1 MSSIVPVV
9 EKKDFLRNFLKQF
22 DLKRRECAWLLNYL
36 MSDDDLMEKVHFVE
50 YADNAPKSLI
60 ISANG
65 VDKPPFSFHKFNHI
79 TTDAEK
85 AFHDIR
91 LNQTED
97 IYIEL
102 HFLGART
109 YPPYL
114 AVLED
119 NPYLPESKERMQLA
133 EQHAEKILSISLI
146 TFKKQQLLDKID
158 QALDTRDEEQ
168 FQILSKQLKELNEM

>member
-9 EKKDFLRNFLKQF
+9 EKKDFLRNFLKQY

-50 YADNAPKSLI
+50 VADNAPKSLI

-65 VDKPPFSFHKFNHI
+65 VEKPPFSFHKYNHI

-91 LNQTED
+91 LNQTEE

-102 HFLGART
+102 HFLGSRT
-109 YPPYL
+109 FPPYL

-119 NPYLPESKERMQLA
+119 NPYLPESQERLQQVA
-133 EQHAEKILSISLI
+133 DQAEKILSISLAS
-146 TFKKQQLLDKID
+146 FKKQQLLAKID
-158 QALDTRDEEQ
+158 QALDERNEEA
-168 FQILSKQLKELNEM
+168 FTALTKQLKELEE